1 MATSLSISNLGKNP
15 FVISTGEWAKQANGS
30 VSITYGDTVVLTTA
44 CMSKEPSPGRGFFPL
59 MVEYQE
65 RTYAMG
71 KIPGGF
77 FKKEGRPR
85 DKEILTAR
93 LIDRPLRP
101 LFPKGMTNEVQIV
114 NMVLSSD
121 AKNDPDILAVNAAS
135 CALLISDI
143 PFTNP
148 VGAVR
153 VSKVDDKFVI
163 NPTYEERGESSM
175 DLVVV
180 GTDSKIIML
189 ECGLSEIDEGQALE
203 AIKFAHP
210 FIKEIIK
217 LQHELRKKVGKD
229 KKEVP
234 LSQVSKELLETVRG
248 KVGSKLQEAY
258 CLTSKEEKSVFL
270 KGLLC
275 LLNEGLVSE
284 ESGITEGDVSSAL
297 DILEEETLRKNVL
310 ETEKRPDGRSIADI
324 RSIECIVKALPRTH
338 GSATFTRGQT
348 QSLAVTTLGSSSD
361 EQLIEALEGETT
373 KHFTL
378 HYNFPPFSVGEV
390 KFMRGPSRR
399 DIGHGALAEKSL
411 IPIIPSKEEFPY
423 TIRIVSEILESN
435 GSSSMASVCAGS
447 LSLMDAGVPIKDA
460 VAGIAIGLI
469 SGDKGYKILTDIAGA
484 EDHYGDMDFKV
495 AGTKKGITAIQLD
508 TKIDGLTFEMIE
520 DALGKA
526 KEARLFILDK
536 MEKAINSPRGEL
548 SEYAPKIKS
557 FPVNPDK
564 IGAIIGPGGKIIKRI
579 QRENKVNIDIDDE
592 TSVVSVAAET
602 VEDLERVVKLINSL
616 VKDIE
621 VGEIYEVTVEKIVN
635 FGAFCEIAPGKSGLI
650 HVSELSDGFVKEV
663 EEFLKIGDVINAKV
677 IGVDPQGKIRLSL
690 KQAK

>member
-153 VSKVDDKFVI
+153 VSKVADKFVI

-324 RSIECIVKALPRTH
+324 RSIECLVKALPRTH

-621 VGEIYEVTVEKIVN
+621 VGEIYEVKVEKIVN

>member
-1 MATSLSISNLGKNP
+1 MATSLSISNLGKNS

-30 VSITYGDTVVLTTA
+30 VSITYGDTVVLATA

-65 RTYAMG
+65 KTYAMG

-121 AKNDPDILAVNAAS
+121 AKNDPDILAINAAS

-153 VSKVDDKFVI
+153 VSKVADKLVI
-163 NPTYEERGESSM
+163 NPTYEERGDSSM

-189 ECGLSEIDEGQALE
+189 ECGLSEIDESQALE

-217 LQHELRKKVGKD
+217 LQHELREKVGKD

-234 LSQVSKELLETVRG
+234 LSQVNKELLETVRG

-258 CLTSKEEKSVFL
+258 CLTNKEEKSVFL
-270 KGLLC
+270 KGLRC
-275 LLNEGLVSE
+275 SLNEGLVSE
-284 ESGITEGDVSSAL
+284 ESGITEGDISSAL

-310 ETEKRPDGRSIADI
+310 ETEKRPDGRSIGDI
-324 RSIECIVKALPRTH
+324 RAIECVVKALPRTH

-348 QSLAVTTLGSSSD
+348 QSLAVTTLGTSSD
-361 EQLIEALEGETT
+361 EQFIEALEGEST
-373 KHFTL
+373 KHFML

-411 IPIIPSKEEFPY
+411 TPVIPSKDEFPY

-447 LSLMDAGVPIKDA
+447 LSLMDAGIPIKGA

-469 SGDKGYKILTDIAGA
+469 VGDKGYKILTDIAGA

-520 DALGKA
+520 DALEKA

-536 MEKAINSPRGEL
+536 MEKAIDSPRGEL
-548 SEYAPKIKS
+548 SAYAPKIKS

-564 IGAIIGPGGKIIKRI
+564 IGAIIGPGGKIIKKI

-621 VGEIYEVTVEKIVN
+621 VGEIYEVKVEKIVN

>member
-324 RSIECIVKALPRTH
+324 RSIECLVKALPRTH

-621 VGEIYEVTVEKIVN
+621 VGEIYEVKVEKIVN

>member
-1 MATSLSISNLGKNP
+1 MAVSLSISNLGKNSLG
-15 FVISTGEWAKQANGS
+15 ISTGNWAKQANGS
-30 VSITYGDTVVLTTA
+30 VSITYGDTVVLATA
-44 CMSKEPSPGRGFFPL
+44 CMSKEPSPGKGFFPL

-65 RTYAMG
+65 KTYAMG

-121 AKNDPDILAVNAAS
+121 GENDPDILAVNASS

-153 VSKVDDKFVI
+153 VSKVDGELAI
-163 NPTYEERGESSM
+163 NPTYQERKNSFL
-175 DLVVV
+175 DLIVV
-180 GTDSKIIML
+180 GTDTKIIML
-189 ECGLSEIDEGQALE
+189 EGGLNEVTEEETFE

-217 LQHELRKKVGKD
+217 LQHELKEKVGKD

-234 LSQVSKELLETVRG
+234 LSVVSKELIEVVRG

-258 CLTSKEEKSVFL
+258 DIKDKEEKSVFL

-275 LLNEGLVSE
+275 SLNDGLVDE
-284 ESGITEGDVSSAL
+284 EAGITESNISAAL
-297 DILEEETLRKNVL
+297 HDLQEETLRKKIL
-310 ETEKRPDGRSIADI
+310 EEGKRPDGRGIDEIRDI
-324 RSIECIVKALPRTH
+324 GCVVKALPRTH

-348 QSLAVTTLGSSSD
+348 QALAVTTLGTSSD
-361 EQLIEALEGETT
+361 EQFIEALEGEST
-373 KHFTL
+373 KHFML

-399 DIGHGALAEKSL
+399 DIGHGALAEKAL
-411 IPIIPSKEEFPY
+411 TPMVPSKDDFPY
-423 TIRIVSEILESN
+423 TIRLVSEILESN
-435 GSSSMASVCAGS
+435 GSSSMATVCAGS
-447 LSLMDAGVPIKDA
+447 LSLMDAGIPIKNA
-460 VAGIAIGLI
+460 VAGIAIGLVT
-469 SGDKGYKILTDIAGA
+469 GDKDYKVLTDIAGA

-495 AGTKKGITAIQLD
+495 AGTKNGITAIQLD
-508 TKIDGLTFEMIE
+508 TKIDGLTFEIIK
-520 DALGKA
+520 DTLAKA
-526 KEARLFILDK
+526 KIARLFILGK
-536 MEKAINSPRGEL
+536 MKEAIDLPREEL

-557 FPVNPDK
+557 FEINPDK

-579 QRENKVNIDIDDE
+579 QRENKVNVDIDDE
-592 TSVVSVAAET
+592 TNIVSVSADT
-602 VEDLERVVKLINSL
+602 TEDLERAVKQITNLI
-616 VKDIE
+616 KDIE
-621 VGEIYEVTVEKIVN
+621 IGEIYEAKVEKIVA

-650 HVSELSDGFVKEV
+650 HVSELSDGFVKDV
-663 EEFLKIGDVINAKV
+663 DEFLKVGDIVNAKV

>member
-15 FVISTGEWAKQANGS
+15 FVMSTGEWAKQANGS
-30 VSITYGDTVVLTTA
+30 VSITYGDTVVLATA

-65 RTYAMG
+65 KTYAMG

-153 VSKVDDKFVI
+153 VSKVADKLVI

-189 ECGLSEIDEGQALE
+189 ECGLSEIDESQALE

-217 LQHELRKKVGKD
+217 LQHELREKVGKD

-234 LSQVSKELLETVRG
+234 LSQVNKELLETVRG

-270 KGLLC
+270 KGLRC
-275 LLNEGLVSE
+275 SLNEGLVSE
-284 ESGITEGDVSSAL
+284 ESGITEGDISSAL

-310 ETEKRPDGRSIADI
+310 ETEKRPDGRSIGDI
-324 RSIECIVKALPRTH
+324 RAIECIVKALPRTH

-348 QSLAVTTLGSSSD
+348 QSLAVTTLGTSSD
-361 EQLIEALEGETT
+361 EQFIEALEGEST
-373 KHFTL
+373 KHFML

-411 IPIIPSKEEFPY
+411 TPIIPSKDEFPY

-447 LSLMDAGVPIKDA
+447 LSLMDAGIPIKGA

-469 SGDKGYKILTDIAGA
+469 VGDKGYKILTDIAGA

-536 MEKAINSPRGEL
+536 MEKAIDSPRGEL
-548 SEYAPKIKS
+548 SAYAPKIKS

-564 IGAIIGPGGKIIKRI
+564 IGAIIGPGGKIIKKI

-621 VGEIYEVTVEKIVN
+621 VGEIYEVKVEKIVN

>member
-15 FVISTGEWAKQANGS
+15 FVLSTGEWAKQANGS

-324 RSIECIVKALPRTH
+324 RSIECLVKALPRTH

-621 VGEIYEVTVEKIVN
+621 VGEIYEVKVEKIVN

>member
-1 MATSLSISNLGKNP
+1 M
-15 FVISTGEWAKQANGS
+15 STGEWAKQANGS
-30 VSITYGDTVVLTTA
+30 VSVSYGDTVVLATA

-77 FKKEGRPR
+77 FKKEGRPK

-101 LFPKGMTNEVQIV
+101 LFPQGMTNEVQIV

-121 AKNDPDILAVNAAS
+121 AKNDPDILAINAAS

-143 PFTNP
+143 PFSNP

-153 VSKVDDKFVI
+153 VSKVNGELAV
-163 NPTYEERGESSM
+163 NPTYEERGNSSM

-180 GTDSKIIML
+180 GTESKIIML
-189 ECGLSEIDEGQALE
+189 EGGLSEINESETLE

-217 LQHELRKKVGKD
+217 LQHDLKEKVGKD

-234 LSQVSKELLETVRG
+234 LSGVNKELLDTVRG
-248 KVGSKLQEAY
+248 KIGSKLEEVYGLPGKDKKDAA
-258 CLTSKEEKSVFL
+258 LKE
-270 KGLLC
+270 LC
-275 LLNEGLVSE
+275 GSLSE
-284 ESGITEGDVSSAL
+284 ELISETSEITEEEIKTVLYAL
-297 DILEEETLRKNVL
+297 EEEVLRKKILEE
-310 ETEKRPDGRSIADI
+310 EKRPDGRPLDEI
-324 RSIECIVKALPRTH
+324 RPIECKVKVLPRTH

-348 QSLAVTTLGSSSD
+348 QSLAVTTLGTSSD
-361 EQLIEALEGETT
+361 EQFIEALEGESS
-373 KHFTL
+373 KHFML
-378 HYNFPPFSVGEV
+378 HYSFPPFSVGEV

-411 IPIIPSKEEFPY
+411 VPIIPSKEEFPY

-447 LSLMDAGVPIKDA
+447 LSLMDAGIPLREA
-460 VAGIAIGLI
+460 VAGIAMGLV
-469 SGDKGYKILTDIAGA
+469 SKDETYKVLTDIAGA
-484 EDHYGDMDFKV
+484 EDHYGDMDFKI

-508 TKIDGLTFEMIE
+508 TKIEGLTFGIIE
-520 DALGKA
+520 ETLERAKA
-526 KEARLFILDK
+526 ARLFILEK
-536 MEKAINSPRGEL
+536 MENAITSPRGKL
-548 SEYAPKIKS
+548 SEYAPKINS
-557 FPVNPDK
+557 FEVNPDK
-564 IGAIIGPGGKIIKRI
+564 IGAIIGPGGKTIKRI
-579 QRENKVNIDIDDE
+579 QRENNVNIDIDDE
-592 TSVVSVAAET
+592 TSVVSVAAQT
-602 VEDLERVVKLINSL
+602 VEDLERAVKLISNL

-621 VGEIYEVTVEKIVN
+621 VGEIYEAKVEKIVN

-650 HVSELSDGFVKEV
+650 HVSELSDEFVKEV
-663 EEFLKIGDVINAKV
+663 EEFLKIGDILKVKV
-677 IGVDPQGKIRLSL
+677 IGIDPQGKIRLSL

>member
-1 MATSLSISNLGKNP
+1 MATSLSISNLGKNS

-30 VSITYGDTVVLTTA
+30 VSITYGDTVVLATA

-65 RTYAMG
+65 KTYAMG

-153 VSKVDDKFVI
+153 VSKVADKLVI
-163 NPTYEERGESSM
+163 NPTYEEREESSM

-180 GTDSKIIML
+180 GTDNKIIML
-189 ECGLSEIDEGQALE
+189 ECGLSEIDESQALE

-217 LQHELRKKVGKD
+217 LQHELREKVGKD

-234 LSQVSKELLETVRG
+234 LSQVNKELLETVRG

-270 KGLLC
+270 KGLRC

-297 DILEEETLRKNVL
+297 DILEEEILRKNVL
-310 ETEKRPDGRSIADI
+310 ETEKRPDGRSIGDI
-324 RSIECIVKALPRTH
+324 RAIECIVKALPRTH

-348 QSLAVTTLGSSSD
+348 QSLAVTTLGTSSD
-361 EQLIEALEGETT
+361 EQFIEALEGESR
-373 KHFTL
+373 KHFML
-378 HYNFPPFSVGEV
+378 HYSFPPFSVGEV

-411 IPIIPSKEEFPY
+411 TPVIPSKDEFPY

-447 LSLMDAGVPIKDA
+447 LSLMDAGIPIKGA

-469 SGDKGYKILTDIAGA
+469 VGDKGYKILTDIAGA

-548 SEYAPKIKS
+548 SAYAPKIKS

-564 IGAIIGPGGKIIKRI
+564 IGAIIGPGGKIIKKI

-621 VGEIYEVTVEKIVN
+621 VGEIYEVKVEKIVN

-650 HVSELSDGFVKEV
+650 HVSELSDEFVKEV

>member
-1 MATSLSISNLGKNP
+1 MIVSLTISNLGKSP
-15 FVISTGEWAKQANGS
+15 FVLSTGEWAKQANGS
-30 VSITYGDTVVLTTA
+30 VSITYGDTVVLATA
-44 CMSKEPSPGRGFFPL
+44 CMSKEASAGRDFFPL

-65 RTYAMG
+65 KTYSMG

-101 LFPKGMTNEVQIV
+101 LFPKGMTNEVQVII
-114 NMVLSSD
+114 MVLSSD
-121 AKNDPDILAVNAAS
+121 AKNDPDVLAINAAS

-143 PFTNP
+143 PFTKP

-153 VSKVDDKFVI
+153 VSKVEDKLVI
-163 NPTYEERGESSM
+163 NPTYEERGDSSL

-189 ECGLSEIDEGQALE
+189 EGGFSEVAEEEASE

-217 LQHELRKKVGKD
+217 VQHELRERIGKD

-234 LSQVSKELLETVRG
+234 LSEVNKELLETVRD

-258 CLTSKEEKSVFL
+258 CLTNKEEKGVFL

-284 ESGITEGDVSSAL
+284 ESGITEGDISSAL
-297 DILEEETLRKNVL
+297 HILEEETLRKNIL
-310 ETEKRPDGRSIADI
+310 EEEKRPDGRSIADI
-324 RSIECIVKALPRTH
+324 RAIECVVKALPRTH
-338 GSATFTRGQT
+338 GSAIFTRGQT
-348 QSLAVTTLGSSSD
+348 QSLAVTTLGTSSD
-361 EQLIEALEGETT
+361 EQFIEALEGEST
-373 KHFTL
+373 KHFML
-378 HYNFPPFSVGEV
+378 HYSFPPFSVGEV

-411 IPIIPSKEEFPY
+411 FPIIPSKEEFPY

-447 LSLMDAGVPIKDA
+447 LSLMDAGIPIKDA

-469 SGDKGYKILTDIAGA
+469 VGDKDYKILTDIAGA

-495 AGTKKGITAIQLD
+495 AGTKEGITAIQLD
-508 TKIDGLTFEMIE
+508 TKIDGLTFKMIE
-520 DALGKA
+520 DALGRA
-526 KEARLFILDK
+526 KEGRLFILEK
-536 MEKAINSPRGEL
+536 MKEAIDSPRGEL

-557 FPVNPDK
+557 FAVNPDK

-579 QRENKVNIDIDDE
+579 QRENNVNIDIDDE
-592 TSVVSVAAET
+592 TSMVSVAAQT
-602 VEDLERVVKLINSL
+602 VEGLERAVKLINSL

-621 VGEIYEVTVEKIVN
+621 VGEIYEVKVEKIVN

-650 HVSELSDGFVKEV
+650 HVSELSDEFVKEV
-663 EEFLKIGDVINAKV
+663 EEFLKVGDSIKAKV